1 MSKDDDDSS
10 PPDGADPAEPVDSL
24 ADTLAASDE
33 GGSTRDERSPSS
45 QASLGRRSGAAL
57 IVAAPIVA
65 APIVAVRVASR
76 YELLGLAG
84 EGAHGTVF
92 KAFDTLTESPVAVK
106 LLKSRAPSAVLRAE
120 IATLRAL
127 DLPGVVRFLDDGDFD
142 GSPFLVTEWVTGTP
156 FPGPVEGWDQLEDR
170 FVALLEI
177 VDRLHTVGV
186 LHRDLKPANILVD
199 ANGLITVLDL
209 GVAISEV
216 APDRRSLAGT
226 PMYLAPEVLGGER
239 PPSVQSDL
247 YALGV
252 TLAEA
257 LGCGTLFSATTVGEL
272 YAEKQRLP
280 KLSPTIAVP
289 NKIEERLRTLLAPS
303 AAARPDSCAAV
314 VRALVGSRELTG
326 WTQRLSAG
334 SGPLT
339 EEQLQPLFHGPERVL
354 HLPTLGARAL
364 FARTEGDRVAVEQ
377 EVAAWVRAGIASW
390 DGDQLRTC
398 RPELDRLDV
407 SPDVLALRA
416 TGSLRETHEE
426 SARGR
431 ARALIDAA
439 ERRRQAGRI
448 GAATALAGAA
458 WTAARGV
465 GDFDLLDDVALVIG
479 RCGTQ
484 FEDRHALDVG
494 IAQLEA
500 LETDAADNIARLLR
514 CLRTTLSGDTVDR
527 MLDEYSRV
535 EPFADRVLERG
546 LALARSRIA
555 EREGDAADRHFHVE
569 LIATAQARGDA
580 ALAADARG
588 WAAQADYRAG
598 DFKRCAAERLAAA
611 ARTESPI
618 ARLSFLAA
626 AAGALI
632 ELDDDAAVLEIADA
646 VVVEAQALGA
656 QSLELHAWGL
666 LRRVRYRNRTPVEP
680 DAELR
685 AAAQLSV
692 RATAAAVVLLN
703 EAAIAWR
710 VGDHP
715 TAIHCCRQAVL
726 RFEHQELRAG
736 AMLGRCFSALLG
748 DPEIL
753 VESLR
758 NELAVCEDGLPPG
771 VRDQCRRLLG
781 AASQGVPT
789 PAPNGAGR
797 RREVLADDEF
807 L

>member
-10 PPDGADPAEPVDSL
+10 PPDGADPAAPVDSL

-45 QASLGRRSGAAL
+45 QASLGRRSGAAP

-65 APIVAVRVASR
+65 APIGAVRVASR

-92 KAFDTLTESPVAVK
+92 KAFDTLTESLVAVK

-226 PMYLAPEVLGGER
+226 PMYLAPEVLGSER

-257 LGCGTLFSATTVGEL
+257 LGCGTLFNATTVGEL

-289 NKIEERLRTLLAPS
+289 GEVEELLGTLLAPS

-314 VRALVGSRELTG
+314 VRALVRTRELTG

-334 SGPLT
+334 DVPLT

-364 FARTEGDRVAVEQ
+364 FARTDGDRVAVEQ

-407 SPDVLALRA
+407 SPEVLTLRA

-439 ERRRQAGRI
+439 ERRRHAGRI

-514 CLRTTLSGDTVDR
+514 CLRTTLRGDTVDR
-527 MLDEYSRV
+527 MLDEYSRI

-546 LALARSRIA
+546 RALARSRIA
-555 EREGDAADRHFHVE
+555 YREPRDVCERIHDTLLSQATARRDDGLAADVRGWSAHLHYLRGDFDTCARLRLQAADRTE
-569 LIATAQARGDA
+569 YPLARLGF
-580 ALAADARG
+580 LAN
-588 WAAQADYRAG
+588 
-598 DFKRCAAERLAAA
+598 AAA
-611 ARTESPI
+611 AMV
-618 ARLSFLAA
+618 
-626 AAGALI
+626 
-632 ELDDDAAVLEIADA
+632 ELDRSEEAVAIADA
-646 VVVEAQALGA
+646 VVRRAAEL
-656 QSLELHAWGL
+656 QSPTLELQAWDR
-666 LRRVRYRNRTPVEP
+666 LRDVRYRRKDPIEMAP
-680 DAELR
+680 ELQ
-685 AAAQLSV
+685 AAARLSTR
-692 RATAAAVVLLN
+692 RALAATLFLT
-703 EAAIAWR
+703 EAAIGWR
-710 VGDHP
+710 RGEIDC
-715 TAIHCCRQAVL
+715 ALAL
-726 RFEHQELRAG
+726 ANDALRAFIETQNAAG
-736 AMLGRCFSALLG
+736 AFLTRCFIALLESA
-748 DPEIL
+748 DDEAAALSVELDEVRLPPN
-753 VESLR
+753 VES
-758 NELAVCEDGLPPG
+758 
-771 VRDQCRRLLG
+771 QCRRLV
-781 AASQGVPT
+781 AAAAHRRP
-789 PAPNGAGR
+789 PAAPNGSGR
-797 RREVLADDEF
+797 RREILADDE
-807 L
+807 LLAE